1 MTEYVL
7 CSSPHNPGFALS
19 LHANASIAP
28 PRVSSFDA
36 DGNIVS
42 HNIVTT
48 AGYTTNDIQNGTRAL
63 VLGHNRGKWSDK
75 FSAVEIIVDH
85 IYLMPTMLR
94 PSNTLSELTT
104 IATTTAS
111 GTRTSTPATTPVKK
125 ARLTSINLD

>member
-1 MTEYVL
+1 MFFVAP
-7 CSSPHNPGFALS
+7 PHNPGFALG

-48 AGYTTNDIQNGTRAL
+48 NDIQNGTRMF

-85 IYLMPTMLR
+85 IYLLPLPLT
-94 PSNTLSELTT
+94 PSNTLSVSTT
-104 IATTTAS
+104 MTTTVAS
-111 GTRTSTPATTPVKK
+111 GTSTPTTTPVKK
-125 ARLTSINLD
+125 ARVTSIDLD

>member
-1 MTEYVL
+1 MFFVAP
-7 CSSPHNPGFALS
+7 PHNPGFALS

-48 AGYTTNDIQNGTRAL
+48 NGYTTNDIQNGTRMF

-85 IYLMPTMLR
+85 IYLLPLPLT
-94 PSNTLSELTT
+94 PSNTLSVSTT
-104 IATTTAS
+104 MTTTVAS
-111 GTRTSTPATTPVKK
+111 GTSTPTTTPVKK
-125 ARLTSINLD
+125 ARLTSIDLD

>member
-1 MTEYVL
+1 MFFVAP
-7 CSSPHNPGFALS
+7 PHNPCFALG
-19 LHANASIAP
+19 LHANQSIAP

-48 AGYTTNDIQNGTRAL
+48 NGYTTNDIQNGTRAL

-85 IYLMPTMLR
+85 IYLLPVPLT
-94 PSNTLSELTT
+94 PSDTLSVSTT
-104 IATTTAS
+104 MTTTVAS
-111 GTRTSTPATTPVKK
+111 GTSTPTATPVKK
-125 ARLTSINLD
+125 ARLTSIDLD

>member
-1 MTEYVL
+1 MFFVAP
-7 CSSPHNPGFALS
+7 PHNPGFALG

-48 AGYTTNDIQNGTRAL
+48 NDIQNGTRMF

-85 IYLMPTMLR
+85 IYLLPLPLT
-94 PSNTLSELTT
+94 PSNTLSVSTT
-104 IATTTAS
+104 MTTTVAS
-111 GTRTSTPATTPVKK
+111 GTSTPTTTPVKK
-125 ARLTSINLD
+125 ARITSIDLD

>member
-1 MTEYVL
+1 MFFVA
-7 CSSPHNPGFALS
+7 SPHNPGFALS
-19 LHANASIAP
+19 LNANTSIAP

-48 AGYTTNDIQNGTRAL
+48 AGYTTNDIQNGTRAF

-85 IYLMPTMLR
+85 IYLLPLPLT
-94 PSNTLSELTT
+94 PSDTLSESTTMTTT
-104 IATTTAS
+104 IAS
-111 GTRTSTPATTPVKK
+111 GTSTPTTTPVKK
-125 ARLTSINLD
+125 ARLTSIDLD